1 MVELGAMVLIEKIT
15 KNVRVKGFY
24 YEEFVKKNTYYID
37 KNIISKMNDEEI
49 NRYNKIMDI
58 LYGVGF
64 KFKFAA

>member
-1 MVELGAMVLIEKIT
+1 MVLIEKIT